1 MPSRHAVSIDVVL
14 ECPPHA
20 LLHRVIDLTTI
31 NDDFTVAI
39 SNAIARALHNCRV
52 TIDAALPFRWLGVS
66 YLVRVA
72 AIEPMPL
79 HRSRPIRIRSCRAIQ
94 QLDDDDD
101 SDEDDGYADDADT
114 ATDRYS
120 RRTTS
125 ASDSALEQPLTRIN
139 LLNSKNSPNDR
150 YLSIES
156 NRVSSTPADSATTSS
171 PSSSLSFLTLKRDA
185 QVVGCTQQLASLNRL
200 FGAALLQ
207 HKLVCVCVACAPYTH
222 MTCSNTP
229 THRTSFLSRTRNLE
243 PSSWSHQSC
252 SNGPPAMG
260 PCRSRQDALDPV
272 RTTHSIATP
281 SLLLNPLAA
290 RSIECFSGVVVKVDG
305 RQITLHGLGESER
318 SIRSVASNPTVPAVV
333 IIDHLDAV
341 AGSST
346 VGQHSR
352 YPTCL
357 L

>member
-1 MPSRHAVSIDVVL
+1 MERREIDREIECSASGGEEANNKRLPLSLVSCHAKVLLLCLRYGRGKPPCDRRSAILHFRSFALSLFRSFVVSLFRYFALSLFRWHHCSYHQRSRHRSISIKTMPSRHAVSIDVVL

-20 LLHRVIDLTTI
+20 SLHRVIDLTTI
-31 NDDFTVAI
+31 NEDFTVAI
-39 SNAIARALHNCRV
+39 SNAIARALHNRRV

-156 NRVSSTPADSATTSS
+156 NRVSSTAADSATASSPS

-229 THRTSFLSRTRNLE
+229 THR
-243 PSSWSHQSC
+243 
-252 SNGPPAMG
+252 
-260 PCRSRQDALDPV
+260 
-272 RTTHSIATP
+272 
-281 SLLLNPLAA
+281 
-290 RSIECFSGVVVKVDG
+290 FS
-305 RQITLHGLGESER
+305 
-318 SIRSVASNPTVPAVV
+318 
-333 IIDHLDAV
+333 
-341 AGSST
+341 
-346 VGQHSR
+346 
-352 YPTCL
+352 
-357 L
+357 